1 MVQIKHGIVYLDK
14 LHQHINNVKLI
25 LLVYIYHFLK
35 IFKKYYYQ
43 NIQNNKD
50 GILFMYNGWI

>member
-1 MVQIKHGIVYLDK
+1 MVQTKHGIVYLDR
-14 LHQHINNVKLI
+14 LHQLINNVKLI

-35 IFKKYYYQ
+35 IFNKYCYL

-50 GILFMYNGWI
+50 GILFMYNG